1 MASLSE
7 SIGPPSPTQ
16 SRPPQGG
23 PGVGDQG
30 SLRPARP
37 AYEQFA
43 LHPLVLVVS
52 VALMSAD
59 LVRFGLGA
67 RGVVG
72 MVLLPALVVLSAI
85 DLRHRLL
92 PNRIVVPATA
102 LALVSQVALASDHGR
117 EAALASVAAGG
128 AFFLLRALYPRG
140 LGMGDVKLALLL
152 GAALGWDVMVALFV
166 GSLGAAAAGIVVIAR
181 DGAAGRKTTLPFG
194 PFLAAG
200 AAVAFFIA

>member
-23 PGVGDQG
+23 SGVGDQG

-37 AYEQFA
+37 AYEQLA

-59 LVRFGLGA
+59 LVRFGLGP
-67 RGVVG
+67 RGVAG

-85 DLRHRLL
+85 DVRHRLL
-92 PNRIVVPATA
+92 PNRIVLPATA
-102 LALVSQVALASDHGR
+102 LVLVSQVALASDHGR

-128 AFFLLRALYPRG
+128 AFFLA
-140 LGMGDVKLALLL
+140 
-152 GAALGWDVMVALFV
+152 
-166 GSLGAAAAGIVVIAR
+166 
-181 DGAAGRKTTLPFG
+181 
-194 PFLAAG
+194 
-200 AAVAFFIA
+200 